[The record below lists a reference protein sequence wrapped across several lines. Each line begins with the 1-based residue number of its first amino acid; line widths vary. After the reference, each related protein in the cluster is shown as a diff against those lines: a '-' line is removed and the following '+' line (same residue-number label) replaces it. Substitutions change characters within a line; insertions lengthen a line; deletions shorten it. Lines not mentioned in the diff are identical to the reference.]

1 MKQIIK
7 NIAGI
12 IAIVI
17 FFFALSST
25 LNYAQSSEHE
35 WKVGDLV
42 WVNHMCS
49 NVEILK
55 MTANL
60 YQQGTE
66 ESVKQAEEVWKF
78 AILNG
83 ICVSSPENFLIR
95 LVTMME
101 HFPDLFGAEGYHGEL
116 WSANTILPDGTPVL
130 IYAGVI
136 AKEFA
141 AKPTSSRNNIQY
153 SL

>member
-1 MKQIIK
+1 LKEFFR
-7 NIAGI
+7 AVTGI
-12 IAIVI
+12 TAIVI
-17 FFFALSST
+17 FFFVVYST
-25 LNYAQSSEHE
+25 LNYAQSSDHA
-35 WKVGDLV
+35 WKVGDFV
-42 WVNHMCS
+42 YVNHMCS
-49 NVEILK
+49 NAEVLI

-78 AILNG
+78 AVING
-83 ICVSSPENFLIR
+83 ICVTSPENFLIK
-95 LVTMME
+95 LVTMRQ
-101 HFPDLFGAEGYHGEL
+101 HFPDLFGADGYHGEL
-116 WSANTILPDGTPVL
+116 WSANTVLPDGTPVL

-141 AKPTSSRNNIQY
+141 AQNTSSQNYIKY

>member
-1 MKQIIK
+1 MKKIIK

-12 IAIVI
+12 LAIAL

-25 LNYAQSSEHE
+25 LNYAQSSDHA

-49 NVEILK
+49 NVDVLK

-95 LVTMME
+95 LVTMKE

-141 AKPTSSRNNIQY
+141 AKPTSLRNNIQY

>member
-1 MKQIIK
+1 MKEFFK
-7 NIAGI
+7 VATGTT
-12 IAIVI
+12 AIL
-17 FFFALSST
+17 FFLFVVYST

-35 WKVGDLV
+35 WVPGDLV
-42 WVNHMCS
+42 YVNHMCS

-95 LVTMME
+95 LVTMIE

-116 WSANTILPDGTPVL
+116 WSANTILPDGTPIL

-141 AKPTSSRNNIQY
+141 AKPTSSSNNI
-153 SL
+153 